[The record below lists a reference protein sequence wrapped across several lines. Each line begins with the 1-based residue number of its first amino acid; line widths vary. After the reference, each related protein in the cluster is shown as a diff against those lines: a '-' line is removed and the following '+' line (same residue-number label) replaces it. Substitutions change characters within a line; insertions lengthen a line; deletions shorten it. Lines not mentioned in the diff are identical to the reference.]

1 MAFRGLKDQV
11 ALVTGGG
18 SGIGRAISLR
28 LAEEGCRLAVF
39 DLNAAGAEESVRL
52 AGGTAAAFA
61 VDITDHAAVT
71 AAVAR
76 RKRSRRYRHPG
87 QQRRLGPDDEF
98 RRHRPDVLAQ
108 GQSTSIW
115 SATSACIMRCCR
127 AWSRAVRA
135 ASSTSPPTRAASA
148 RAERRSGDSI
158 GAAKEFRI
166 SPRCHRLMAAPGR
179 RAGELR
185 CGPPPA

>member
-61 VDITDHAAVT
+61 VDISTPDPSWTVSVGHT
-71 AAVAR
+71 
-76 RKRSRRYRHPG
+76 H
-87 QQRRLGPDDEF
+87 RRLLPIFAAFPLD
-98 RRHRPDVLAQ
+98 RRTQ
-108 GQSTSIW
+108 TSIFV
-115 SATSACIMRCCR
+115 STHP
-127 AWSRAVRA
+127 A
-135 ASSTSPPTRAASA
+135 AQN
-148 RAERRSGDSI
+148 G
-158 GAAKEFRI
+158 G
-166 SPRCHRLMAAPGR
+166 
-179 RAGELR
+179 
-185 CGPPPA
+185 